1 MGPLTSG
8 FREGRNNKNCSLLPL
23 RLFSFRSQE
32 KGKNSDF
39 LGGGVGDRKL
49 IKDRLRIRTVRG
61 TFKEEVR

>member
-1 MGPLTSG
+1 MKA
-8 FREGRNNKNCSLLPL
+8 FEKCK
-23 RLFSFRSQE
+23 SFRSQE

-61 TFKEEVR
+61 TFKEEWISLEYLDPLER